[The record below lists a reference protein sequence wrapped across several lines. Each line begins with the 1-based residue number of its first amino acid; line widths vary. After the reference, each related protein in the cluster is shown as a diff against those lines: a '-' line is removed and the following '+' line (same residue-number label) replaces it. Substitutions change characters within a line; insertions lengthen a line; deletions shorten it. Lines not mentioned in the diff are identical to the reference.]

1 MLFTTYGSGCYSN
14 PTPLKVVANDCL
26 TPTINLKAQVDST
39 NKPSNAYVS
48 IHTNASVSDANR
60 LSNTVVTP
68 SGTPTSYY
76 VTYEML
82 QDVIL

>member
-1 MLFTTYGSGCYSN
+1 MLFTITDLDVTVILL
-14 PTPLKVVANDCL
+14 PKVVANDCL

-39 NKPSNAYVS
+39 NKPTNAYVS

-68 SGTPTSYY
+68 SAHLQ
-76 VTYEML
+76 VIMLLIEML